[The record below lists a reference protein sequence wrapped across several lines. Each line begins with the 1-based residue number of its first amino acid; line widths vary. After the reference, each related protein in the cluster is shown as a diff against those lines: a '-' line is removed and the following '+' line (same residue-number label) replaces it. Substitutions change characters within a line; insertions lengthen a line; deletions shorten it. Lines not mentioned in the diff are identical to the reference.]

1 MIYELYYVIFIIGI
15 VSMLYAFLYYDSNNY
30 THIIA
35 GYISVII
42 FFFLGY
48 NMYIGV
54 DVDNVIQTT
63 TYTAG
68 NISDLISVVSTNS
81 YQYDWMGLLFIVIG
95 VIMALYS
102 SIQVINETGVIISV
116 LERKK
121 R

>member
-15 VSMLYAFLYYDSNNY
+15 ISMLYAFLYYDSNNY

-54 DVDNVIQTT
+54 GVDNVIKTT

-68 NISDLISVVSTNS
+68 NISDLTSTVSTNS
-81 YQYDWMGLLFIVIG
+81 YQYDWLGLLFIVIG

-102 SIQVINETGVIISV
+102 TIQVINETCIVIST

-121 R
+121 K